1 MNRTTT
7 LHFFGGAG
15 TVTGSNFLL
24 DTGSSKILI
33 DCGLFQSAHAC
44 EETNW
49 SVFPYDPKS
58 IQFLI
63 VTHVHIDHIGRIPR
77 LVREGFRGR
86 IISTEATRT
95 LAEPL
100 LLDSLEILA
109 SEARRCNRE
118 PLYDEEDVMGAMKLW
133 EGVPYHQTVPLAD
146 ELSLELL
153 DAGHILGS
161 AMAKLTR
168 GERGIVFTGDLGG
181 GNSPLL
187 PPCESPTG
195 IQYLVMESVYGNKMR
210 KERGQR
216 REALEDV
223 IEDTVA
229 RGGVLLIP
237 AFSTERTQDLIFE
250 IRTLM
255 VEKRVPSLPVYIDS
269 PLAQKITEA
278 FLQHPRYFVSSI
290 RDRIEKGENI
300 FSFPE
305 ARFTEDIAAS
315 KKADETTG
323 PKIIIAGSGMSN
335 GGRVRRHE
343 MQILPDPKSTLLIV
357 GFQVAGSLGRRLVE
371 GAKNVTIQGNNI
383 SVRCK
388 VESLYSYSAH
398 MDGEAL
404 LEFVSKIGRGLEQVF
419 VVHGE
424 PIASSTLT
432 QRIRDYLG
440 IRATAPEAGEKATLE
455 L

>member
-1 MNRTTT
+1 MNST

-24 DTGSSKILI
+24 DTGGSKTLV
-33 DCGLFQSAHAC
+33 DCGLFQSTHAC

-49 SVFPYDPKS
+49 SVFPYDPKT
-58 IQFLI
+58 IDFLI

-77 LVREGFRGR
+77 LVREGFKGR
-86 IISTEATRT
+86 IISTDATKT
-95 LAEPL
+95 LARPL
-100 LLDSLEILA
+100 LLDSMEILA

-118 PLYDEEDVMGAMKLW
+118 PLYDEKDVEGAMKLW
-133 EGVPYHQTVPLAD
+133 EGVSYHQKIPLLD
-146 ELSLELL
+146 GLTLELY

-161 AMAKLTR
+161 AMVKLTR
-168 GERGIVFTGDLGG
+168 GERGILFTGDLGG

-187 PPCESPTG
+187 PPCESPSG
-195 IQYLVMESVYGNKMR
+195 VQYLVMESVYGNTTR
-210 KERGQR
+210 KEQNNR

-223 IEDTVA
+223 VEDTVA
-229 RGGVLLIP
+229 RGGTLLIP

-255 VEKRVPSLPVYIDS
+255 VEKKVPSMPVYIDS

-278 FLQHPRYFVSSI
+278 FLKHPEYFVAPI
-290 RDRIEKGENI
+290 RVRLEKGENI

-305 ARFTEDIAAS
+305 AQFTESVAAS
-315 KKADETTG
+315 TQIDTSPG
-323 PKIIIAGSGMSN
+323 PKIVLAGSGMSN
-335 GGRVRRHE
+335 GGRVRAHE
-343 MQILPDPKSTLLIV
+343 MHVLPDPKSTLLIV
-357 GFQVAGSLGRRLVE
+357 GYQVAGSLGRRLIE
-371 GAKNVTIQGNNI
+371 GVKNVKIQGSDI
-383 SVRCK
+383 PVRCK
-388 VESLYSYSAH
+388 VEALYGYSAH

-404 LEFVSKIGRGLEQVF
+404 LEFVGKIGRELEQVF

-424 PIASSTLT
+424 PLSSSTLT

-440 IRATAPEAGEKATLE
+440 NRATAPEIGEKAMLN